1 MASTSKP
8 TPACPGPRSHQG
20 TPNRGAGAR
29 LGAVPGSDF
38 LSPLQLP
45 PESGACPPGSRGH
58 SNRPGRGLRLLGPV
72 PAISGLPTAAQHAAN
87 GPGLPGVAHGAAAPP
102 LAPASLVP
110 DTGWSAGGLGQRVEA
125 QPLAQ
130 GGVVLDR
137 MPPQGLPSEQDTP
150 HCPVRWGMAQAEH
163 SAGPALPTHSLHPH
177 VKLVG
182 DDELEKTPRARPTRR
197 GRF

>member
-1 MASTSKP
+1 MAATSK
-8 TPACPGPRSHQG
+8 TDPACPGPRSHQG

-87 GPGLPGVAHGAAAPP
+87 GPGLPGVAHGQQPRLLPQQVWSLILGGQQVVWGSVWRPSHSHREGWFWTECPHRACPQSRTPP
-102 LAPASLVP
+102 
-110 DTGWSAGGLGQRVEA
+110 T
-125 QPLAQ
+125 
-130 GGVVLDR
+130 
-137 MPPQGLPSEQDTP
+137 
-150 HCPVRWGMAQAEH
+150 
-163 SAGPALPTHSLHPH
+163 AL
-177 VKLVG
+177 
-182 DDELEKTPRARPTRR
+182 
-197 GRF
+197 